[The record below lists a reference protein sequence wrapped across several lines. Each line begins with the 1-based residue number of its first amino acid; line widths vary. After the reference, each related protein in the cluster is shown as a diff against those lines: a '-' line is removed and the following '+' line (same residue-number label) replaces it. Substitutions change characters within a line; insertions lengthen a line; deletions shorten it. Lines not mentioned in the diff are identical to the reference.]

1 MFKYYLTYQFAVG
14 FHRSCGSLALEHAVK
29 ERLLR
34 SAETMMLQFSTAI
47 RATDPKDE
55 LKFLCVA
62 LLCARDCKEIL
73 DETLGKSSSI
83 PKDILSQYEV
93 LHQRLEQ
100 ICLKASECEGG
111 QFRMLG

>member
-14 FHRSCGSLALEHAVK
+14 FHRSCGTLSAEHAKK

-34 SAETMMLQFSTAI
+34 SAETMLHQFSTAI
-47 RATDPKDE
+47 RTKDPKDE

-62 LLCARDCKEIL
+62 LLCARDCKETL
-73 DETLGKSSSI
+73 DELKDV

-100 ICLKASECEGG
+100 ICLKASESNGG
-111 QFRMLG
+111 QLRMLG